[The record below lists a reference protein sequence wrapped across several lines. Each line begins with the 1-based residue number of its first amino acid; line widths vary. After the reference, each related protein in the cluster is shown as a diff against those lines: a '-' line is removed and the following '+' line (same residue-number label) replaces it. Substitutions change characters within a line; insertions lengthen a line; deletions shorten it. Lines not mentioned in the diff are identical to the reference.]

1 MRGSGLLADAPTMDR
16 LQILILFAKARK
28 YKGTEKLPLK
38 KWVFSVPLFCMA
50 IKNKQN
56 PVVFVQS
63 KRKIASTCSKSS
75 DVR

>member
-38 KWVFSVPLFCMA
+38 KWVFSVPLCLQMPDLYKLYRRYMF
-50 IKNKQN
+50 
-56 PVVFVQS
+56 
-63 KRKIASTCSKSS
+63 
-75 DVR
+75 